1 MSTPILE
8 QLFFFL
14 QNLVF
19 KQIGGKIRTNDLKS
33 IMDFVFILVEKIG
46 CKFEV
51 ISEIY
56 LKLYEDIVTKE
67 ITLAQISQ
75 KDQILVIGSGSLPV
89 TPTLIVRNTHAQTV
103 SIDIDPH
110 AVKQAIHYVNS
121 QNLEQLL
128 KIEYADGFTYPIEQF
143 NVIIVLYGVKHPAE
157 MLRNLADRI
166 DQNTKV
172 IYRTITDT
180 KGKILDKT
188 LDLSQYFIIKE
199 QVHTETLGSFDSFLI
214 MKK

>member
-75 KDQILVIGSGSLPV
+75 KDRILVIGSGSLPV

>member
-19 KQIGGKIRTNDLKS
+19 KQIGGKIRTNHLKS

-75 KDQILVIGSGSLPV
+75 KDRILVIGSGSLPV

-121 QNLEQLL
+121 QNLEPLL

-143 NVIIVLYGVKHPAE
+143 NVIIVLYGVKHPAQ